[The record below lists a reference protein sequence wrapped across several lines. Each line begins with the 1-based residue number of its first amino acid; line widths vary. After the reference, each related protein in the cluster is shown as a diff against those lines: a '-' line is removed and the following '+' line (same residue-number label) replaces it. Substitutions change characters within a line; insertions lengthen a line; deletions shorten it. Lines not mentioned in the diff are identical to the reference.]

1 MCKLSPQ
8 CSFTLVRDLAFIA
21 LVDIKSWGPG
31 STGSVKVYIF
41 TGHDVGA
48 DLPDHALSGESRA
61 GVEEVGVALLQ
72 QGVGIQQYSLGM

>member
-48 DLPDHALSGESRA
+48 DLPDHALSGESRGRGGWGGPASA
-61 GVEEVGVALLQ
+61 GSWHTVVHVGNVK
-72 QGVGIQQYSLGM
+72 